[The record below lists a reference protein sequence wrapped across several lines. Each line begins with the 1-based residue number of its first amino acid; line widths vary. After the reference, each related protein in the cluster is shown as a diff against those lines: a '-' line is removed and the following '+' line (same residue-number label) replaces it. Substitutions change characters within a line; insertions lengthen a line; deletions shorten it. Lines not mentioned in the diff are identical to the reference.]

1 MAELKRLLSEYGSLK
16 GDTTKLPTIDTQ
28 QKKRLLVQY
37 RYTKQMTESNY
48 IIETESAI
56 FDIDEPIGNII
67 EWYNTSQIDKFKTN
81 LEAQVI
87 YDKQTHVQL

>member
-1 MAELKRLLSEYGSLK
+1 MDNNKQ
-16 GDTTKLPTIDTQ
+16 T
-28 QKKRLLVQY
+28 KRLLVQY

-67 EWYNTSQIDKFKTN
+67 EWYTSQTDRFKTN

-87 YDKQTHVQL
+87 YDKNTHLQL